1 MTNLYK
7 YRSISLRFPVY
18 ARLTVYSRFL
28 VPHTRISNPEAITI
42 LINSYPNLVRDYPH
56 LKDVDFEKETKIE
69 IDKIHEEAERQYKN
83 ERNKERFKNEIKK

>member
-1 MTNLYK
+1 MTNPYK
-7 YRSISLRFPVY
+7 YRSISLKFHVI

-42 LINSYPNLVRDYPH
+42 LLNSYPNLVRDYPH

-69 IDKIHEEAERQYKN
+69 IDKIHEEVDGQYK
-83 ERNKERFKNEIKK
+83 KERK

>member
-28 VPHTRISNPEAITI
+28 VPNIRLSHAEAVTI
-42 LINSYPNLVRDYPH
+42 LINSYPNLARDYPH

-69 IDKIHEEAERQYKN
+69 LDKIHTEQERQYRN
-83 ERNKERFKNEIKK
+83 ERIEG

>member
-28 VPHTRISNPEAITI
+28 VPHIRLSNAEAVTI
-42 LINSYPNLVRDYPH
+42 LINSYPNLARDYPH
-56 LKDVDFEKETKIE
+56 LKDVVFEKETKIE
-69 IDKIHEEAERQYKN
+69 LDKIHTEQERQYRN
-83 ERNKERFKNEIKK
+83 ERIEG

>member
-28 VPHTRISNPEAITI
+28 VPNIRLSHAEAVTI
-42 LINSYPNLVRDYPH
+42 LINSYPNLARDYPH

-69 IDKIHEEAERQYKN
+69 LDKIHEEVDRQH
-83 ERNKERFKNEIKK
+83 KKKQEKI